1 MVNLVR
7 AIMSTDKSDEKQMK
21 WLKKQLRSNERD
33 INKQRANMAPIHA
46 AVFTDNTEIVKII
59 VKTKG
64 VNEYW
69 LIIFKLNVIWGCI
82 FQCHSILN

>member
-1 MVNLVR
+1 MVYTFGKLKKNFGKNIFAMVNLVR

-46 AVFTDNTEIVKII
+46 AVFTDNR
-59 VKTKG
+59 
-64 VNEYW
+64 N
-69 LIIFKLNVIWGCI
+69 C
-82 FQCHSILN
+82 

>member
-46 AVFTDNTEIVKII
+46 AVFTDNR
-59 VKTKG
+59 
-64 VNEYW
+64 N
-69 LIIFKLNVIWGCI
+69 C
-82 FQCHSILN
+82 